1 MRSWKRFRK
10 GVNPSKQGADQSA
23 NAGGT
28 STGEVEKKK
37 FAKLVERWNSLPPR
51 EQLRALQELTQGMS
65 PRHREAIENYF
76 RNLTNPALNR
86 K

>member
-1 MRSWKRFRK
+1 
-10 GVNPSKQGADQSA
+10 
-23 NAGGT
+23 
-28 STGEVEKKK
+28 
-37 FAKLVERWNSLPPR
+37 
-51 EQLRALQELTQGMS
+51 LQELTNGMS